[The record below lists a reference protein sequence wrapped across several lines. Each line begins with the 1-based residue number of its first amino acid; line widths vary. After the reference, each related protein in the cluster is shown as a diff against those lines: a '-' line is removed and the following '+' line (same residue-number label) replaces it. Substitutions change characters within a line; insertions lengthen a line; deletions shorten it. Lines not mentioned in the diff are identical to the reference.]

1 MRGEHVK
8 WTHVC
13 VGFWPPPKCVSV
25 LDECRR
31 GIIKREVLW
40 LCPHSKCFSSPVELT
55 NTGRGERW
63 RAWQKQWRGA
73 VMTTEES
80 RRCICLSLFVLLL
93 LFVCMTL
100 VKKKRCVR
108 DRVKCVW
115 ETKRSSSV
123 CCWWVWLCSLLY
135 NLVVWANVQCVC
147 LLLPRMLLSVCFY
160 SHLVCINRHLFFP
173 TALFTLCCFQS
184 SVHQTWASSFKCHL
198 ASFRHWGSL

>member
-100 VKKKRCVR
+100 VKKKKVCAWQGKVCVG
-108 DRVKCVW
+108 D
-115 ETKRSSSV
+115 EAE
-123 CCWWVWLCSLLY
+123 LE
-135 NLVVWANVQCVC
+135 C
-147 LLLPRMLLSVCFY
+147 LLLMGLTLLSAVQPCCVGKRAVCVPATAKNA
-160 SHLVCINRHLFFP
+160 SQCLF
-173 TALFTLCCFQS
+173 LFS
-184 SVHQTWASSFKCHL
+184 SCL
-198 ASFRHWGSL
+198 Y